1 MEASMAGEGQV
12 RVFSSRDLREMDR
25 LAAAE
30 FGMPTLLLMEHAAMA
45 IARIVKDGCDSLKS
59 QRILFV
65 CGPGNNGGDGH
76 GAARL
81 LLDQG
86 VRAHV
91 VLAGGEPREGT
102 DAWTNLQMARSFGVP
117 VHAMHDRHV
126 KELFEQ
132 ADLLVDCVF
141 GTGLSRAPEG
151 EAMEAIERL
160 NAARDRGAFVFAVD
174 VPSGMDADL
183 GLPLGACVRANV
195 TISLTGSKVGYV
207 SEAASAAY
215 TGWVLATPIGMPPA
229 LLARYG
235 QMVALPR
242 GPKGGGAKPAKAKK
256 VAVTK
261 KKATR
266 RRVRK

>member
-1 MEASMAGEGQV
+1 
-12 RVFSSRDLREMDR
+12 MDR
-25 LAAAE
+25 LAASE

-45 IARIVKDGCDSLKS
+45 VARIVKEGCDSLKS

-65 CGPGNNGGDGH
+65 CGPGNNGGDGYA
-76 GAARL
+76 AARM

-86 VRAHV
+86 IRAHV
-91 VLAGGEPREGT
+91 VAAGGEPREGT
-102 DAWTNLQMARSFGVP
+102 DAWTNLQMAKSFGVP

-126 KELFEQ
+126 TALFEQ
-132 ADLLVDCVF
+132 ADLLVDGVF

-151 EAMEAIERL
+151 EPLEAIERL
-160 NAARDRGAFVFAVD
+160 NAARDRGAFLFAID
-174 VPSGMDADL
+174 VPSGLDADL

-215 TGWVLATPIGMPPA
+215 TGWVLATPIGMPAA

-235 QMVALPR
+235 QMMTLPADPR
-242 GPKGGGAKPAKAKK
+242 TKKAKSTRAK
-256 VAVTK
+256 KAAPSK
-261 KKATR
+261 KKASR

>member
-1 MEASMAGEGQV
+1 
-12 RVFSSRDLREMDR
+12 
-25 LAAAE
+25 
-30 FGMPTLLLMEHAAMA
+30 
-45 IARIVKDGCDSLKS
+45 
-59 QRILFV
+59 
-65 CGPGNNGGDGH
+65 
-76 GAARL
+76 L
-81 LLDQG
+81 LLDHG

-91 VLAGGEPREGT
+91 VMAGGEPREGT

>member
-1 MEASMAGEGQV
+1 MAGEGQV

-25 LAAAE
+25 LAASE
-30 FGMPTLLLMEHAAMA
+30 FGMPTLLLMEHAATA
-45 IARIVKDGCDSLKS
+45 VARIVKEGCDSLKS

-65 CGPGNNGGDGH
+65 CGPGNNGGDGYA
-76 GAARL
+76 AARL

-91 VLAGGEPREGT
+91 VAVGGEPREGT
-102 DAWTNLQMARSFGVP
+102 DAWTNLQMAKSFGVP

-132 ADLLVDCVF
+132 ADLLVDGVF
-141 GTGLSRAPEG
+141 GTGLSRAAEG
-151 EAMEAIERL
+151 EALEAIERM

-174 VPSGMDADL
+174 VPSGLDADL

-215 TGWVLATPIGMPPA
+215 TGWVLATPIGMPAA

-235 QMVALPR
+235 QVMTLPR
-242 GPKGGGAKPAKAKK
+242 RPKAPRGKPTRSKQAEK
-256 VAVTK
+256 VS
-261 KKATR
+261 KKAVA